1 MLDTFCDFAGLLR
14 LGVLDLVQAESV
26 HQVEQVGGGEGVGDG
41 RVPVALD
48 SAARFLL
55 AGSGARV

>member
-26 HQVEQVGGGEGVGDG
+26 HQVEQVGGGEGVRDG